1 MANFITTEDYNA
13 SIHQEILDAVIR
25 ADATIV
31 EVVEDRAIAEMRGY
45 MSRRYDCD
53 KIFSTEGEQRHQ
65 LVLMMAID
73 ITIYHLFCIHNPRM
87 MSEIRV
93 ERYERA
99 IKWLEGVRDGNI
111 TVDGLP
117 EVASEVKD
125 YSSQFQIRSNKKRNN
140 NI

>member
-25 ADATIV
+25 SDATIV

-53 KIFSTEGEQRHQ
+53 KIFSTEGGQRHQ

-73 ITIYHLFCIHNPRM
+73 IAIYHLFCIHNPRM

-125 YSSQFQIRSNKKRNN
+125 TASQFQIRSNKKRNN

>member
-25 ADATIV
+25 SDSTII

-53 KIFSTEGEQRHQ
+53 KIFNATGEERHQ

-73 ITIYHLFCIHNPRM
+73 IAIYHLFCIHNPRM
-87 MSEIRV
+87 MSEVRV

-99 IKWLEGVRDGNI
+99 IMWLEGVRKGDI

-117 EVASEVKD
+117 EVTVEVKD
-125 YSSQFQIRSNKKRNN
+125 ASSQFQIRSNRKRNN

>member
-25 ADATIV
+25 SDATIV

-53 KIFSTEGEQRHQ
+53 KIFSAEGEQRHQ

-125 YSSQFQIRSNKKRNN
+125 YSSQFQVRSNRKRNN

>member
-1 MANFITTEDYNA
+1 MANFITTEDYSA

-25 ADATIV
+25 SDATIV

-53 KIFSTEGEQRHQ
+53 KIFSAEGEQRHQ

-125 YSSQFQIRSNKKRNN
+125 YSSQFQVRSNKKRNN

>member
-25 ADATIV
+25 SDATIV

-45 MSRRYDCD
+45 ISRRYDCD
-53 KIFSTEGEQRHQ
+53 KIFSAEGEQRHQ

-125 YSSQFQIRSNKKRNN
+125 YSSQFQVRSNKKRNN

>member
-25 ADATIV
+25 SDSTII

-53 KIFSTEGEQRHQ
+53 KIFNATGDERHQ

-73 ITIYHLFCIHNPRM
+73 IAIYHLFCIHNPRM
-87 MSEIRV
+87 MSEVRV

-99 IKWLEGVRDGNI
+99 IKWLEGVRKGDI

-117 EVASEVKD
+117 EVTVDVKD
-125 YSSQFQIRSNKKRNN
+125 ASSQFQIRSNRKRNN

>member
-25 ADATIV
+25 SDATIV

-73 ITIYHLFCIHNPRM
+73 IAIYHLFCIHNPRM

-125 YSSQFQIRSNKKRNN
+125 TASQFQIRSNKKRNN

>member
-25 ADATIV
+25 SDATIV

-73 ITIYHLFCIHNPRM
+73 IAIYHLFCIHNPRM

-117 EVASEVKD
+117 EVASEVKNTA
-125 YSSQFQIRSNKKRNN
+125 SQFQIRSNKKRNN

>member
-25 ADATIV
+25 SDSTII

-53 KIFSTEGEQRHQ
+53 KIFNATGDERHQ

-73 ITIYHLFCIHNPRM
+73 IAIYHLFCIHNPRM
-87 MSEIRV
+87 MSEVRV

-99 IKWLEGVRDGNI
+99 IKWLEGVRKGDI

-117 EVASEVKD
+117 EVTVEVKD
-125 YSSQFQIRSNKKRNN
+125 ASSQFQIRSNRKRNN

>member
-1 MANFITTEDYNA
+1 MATFVTTEGYNA

-25 ADATIV
+25 SDATIV

-53 KIFSTEGEQRHQ
+53 KIFSAEGEQRHQ

-125 YSSQFQIRSNKKRNN
+125 YSSQFQVRSNKKRNN

>member
-25 ADATIV
+25 SDATIV
-31 EVVEDRAIAEMRGY
+31 EIVEDRAIAEMRGY

-53 KIFSTEGEQRHQ
+53 KIFSAEGEQRHQ

-125 YSSQFQIRSNKKRNN
+125 YSSQFQVRSNKKRNN

>member
-25 ADATIV
+25 SDSTII
-31 EVVEDRAIAEMRGY
+31 EVVEYRAIAEMRGY
-45 MSRRYDCD
+45 MSSRYDCD
-53 KIFSTEGEQRHQ
+53 KIFNATGEERHQ

-73 ITIYHLFCIHNPRM
+73 IAIYHLFCIHNPRM
-87 MSEIRV
+87 MSEVRV

-99 IKWLEGVRDGNI
+99 IKWLEGVRKGDI

-117 EVASEVKD
+117 EVTVEVKD
-125 YSSQFQIRSNKKRNN
+125 ASSQFQIRSNRKRNN

>member
-25 ADATIV
+25 SDSAII

-53 KIFSTEGEQRHQ
+53 KVFSAEGKERNE

-73 ITIYHLFCIHNPRM
+73 IAIYHLFCIHNPRT

-99 IKWLEGVRDGNI
+99 IKWLEGIRNGDI

-117 EVASEVKD
+117 EVESEVMD
-125 YSSQFQIRSNKKRNN
+125 TASQFQIRSNRKRNN

>member
-25 ADATIV
+25 SDSAII

-53 KIFSTEGEQRHQ
+53 KVFSAEGKERNE

-73 ITIYHLFCIHNPRM
+73 IAIYHLFCIHNPRM
-87 MSEIRV
+87 MSEIRA

-99 IKWLEGVRDGNI
+99 IEWLKGIRKGDI

-117 EVASEVKD
+117 EVEGEVMD
-125 YSSQFQIRSNKKRNN
+125 TASQFQIRSNRKRNN

>member
-25 ADATIV
+25 SDATIV

-125 YSSQFQIRSNKKRNN
+125 YSSQFQVRSNKKRNN

>member
-25 ADATIV
+25 SDSTII

-53 KIFSTEGEQRHQ
+53 KIFNATGDERHQ

-73 ITIYHLFCIHNPRM
+73 IAIYHLFCIHNPRM
-87 MSEIRV
+87 MSEMRV

-99 IKWLEGVRDGNI
+99 IKWLEGVRKGDI

-117 EVASEVKD
+117 EVTVEVKD
-125 YSSQFQIRSNKKRNN
+125 ASSQFQIRSNRKRNN

>member
-25 ADATIV
+25 SDATIV

-53 KIFSTEGEQRHQ
+53 KIFSAEGEQRHQ

-73 ITIYHLFCIHNPRM
+73 ITIYHLFCIHNL
-87 MSEIRV
+87 V
-93 ERYERA
+93 
-99 IKWLEGVRDGNI
+99 
-111 TVDGLP
+111 
-117 EVASEVKD
+117 
-125 YSSQFQIRSNKKRNN
+125 
-140 NI
+140 

>member
-25 ADATIV
+25 SDATIV

-73 ITIYHLFCIHNPRM
+73 IAIYHLFCIHNPRM

-117 EVASEVKD
+117 EVTSEVKD
-125 YSSQFQIRSNKKRNN
+125 TASQFQIRSNKKRNN

>member
-1 MANFITTEDYNA
+1 MANFITTEYYNA

-25 ADATIV
+25 SDSAII

-53 KIFSTEGEQRHQ
+53 KVFSAEGKERNE

-73 ITIYHLFCIHNPRM
+73 IAIYHLFCIHNPRT

-99 IKWLEGVRDGNI
+99 IKWLEGIRNGDI

-117 EVASEVKD
+117 EVESEVMD
-125 YSSQFQIRSNKKRNN
+125 TASQFQIRSNRKRNN

>member
-25 ADATIV
+25 SDATIV

-53 KIFSTEGEQRHQ
+53 KIFSAEGEQRHQ

-87 MSEIRV
+87 MSEIRI

-125 YSSQFQIRSNKKRNN
+125 YSSQFQVRSNKKRNN

>member
-13 SIHQEILDAVIR
+13 SIHQEILDVVIR
-25 ADATIV
+25 SDSAII

-53 KIFSTEGEQRHQ
+53 KVFSAEGKERNE

-73 ITIYHLFCIHNPRM
+73 IAIYHLFCIHNPRT

-99 IKWLEGVRDGNI
+99 IKWLEGIRKGDI

-117 EVASEVKD
+117 EVESEVMNIA
-125 YSSQFQIRSNKKRNN
+125 SQFQIRSNRKRNN

>member
-25 ADATIV
+25 SDATIV

-73 ITIYHLFCIHNPRM
+73 IAIYHLFCIHNPRM

-125 YSSQFQIRSNKKRNN
+125 TASQFQIRSNRKRNN

>member
-25 ADATIV
+25 SDETIV

-53 KIFSTEGEQRHQ
+53 KIFSAEGEQRHQ

-73 ITIYHLFCIHNPRM
+73 IAIYHLFCIHNPRM

>member
-25 ADATIV
+25 SDSTII

-53 KIFSTEGEQRHQ
+53 KVFSAEGKERNE

-73 ITIYHLFCIHNPRM
+73 IAIYHLFCIHNPRT

-99 IKWLEGVRDGNI
+99 IKWLEGIRKGDI

-117 EVASEVKD
+117 EVESEVMD
-125 YSSQFQIRSNKKRNN
+125 TASQFQIRSNRKRNN

>member
-25 ADATIV
+25 SDSTII

-53 KIFSTEGEQRHQ
+53 KIFNATGEERHQ

-73 ITIYHLFCIHNPRM
+73 IAIYHLFCIHNPRM
-87 MSEIRV
+87 MSEVRV

-99 IKWLEGVRDGNI
+99 IKWLEGVRKGDI

-117 EVASEVKD
+117 EVTVEVKD
-125 YSSQFQIRSNKKRNN
+125 ASSQFQIRSNRKRNN

>member
-25 ADATIV
+25 SDSTII

-45 MSRRYDCD
+45 MSRRYNCD
-53 KIFSTEGEQRHQ
+53 KIFNATGDERHQ

-73 ITIYHLFCIHNPRM
+73 IAIYHLFCIHNPRM
-87 MSEIRV
+87 MSEVRV

-99 IKWLEGVRDGNI
+99 IKWLEGVRKGDI

-117 EVASEVKD
+117 EVTVEVKD
-125 YSSQFQIRSNKKRNN
+125 ASSQFQIRSNRKRNN

>member
-25 ADATIV
+25 SDSAII

-53 KIFSTEGEQRHQ
+53 KVFSAEGKERNE

-73 ITIYHLFCIHNPRM
+73 IAIYHLFCIHNPRT

-99 IKWLEGVRDGNI
+99 IKWLEGIRKGDI

-117 EVASEVKD
+117 EVESEVMD
-125 YSSQFQIRSNKKRNN
+125 TASQFQIRSNRKRNN

>member
-1 MANFITTEDYNA
+1 MANFITPEDYNA

-25 ADATIV
+25 SDSTII

-45 MSRRYDCD
+45 MSSRYDCD
-53 KIFSTEGEQRHQ
+53 KIFNATGEERHQ

-73 ITIYHLFCIHNPRM
+73 IAIYHLFCIHNPRM
-87 MSEIRV
+87 MSEVRV

-99 IKWLEGVRDGNI
+99 IKWLEGVRKGDI

-117 EVASEVKD
+117 EVTVEVKD
-125 YSSQFQIRSNKKRNN
+125 ASSQFQIRSNRKRNN

>member
-25 ADATIV
+25 SDSAII

-53 KIFSTEGEQRHQ
+53 KVFSTEGKERNE

-73 ITIYHLFCIHNPRM
+73 IAIYHLFCIHNPRT

-99 IKWLEGVRDGNI
+99 IKWLEGIRKGDI

-117 EVASEVKD
+117 EVESEVMD
-125 YSSQFQIRSNKKRNN
+125 TASQFQIRSNRKRNN

>member
-25 ADATIV
+25 SDETIV

>member
-25 ADATIV
+25 SDATIV

-53 KIFSTEGEQRHQ
+53 KIFSAEGEQRHQ

-125 YSSQFQIRSNKKRNN
+125 YSSQFQVRSNKKRNN

>member
-25 ADATIV
+25 SDSTII

-53 KIFSTEGEQRHQ
+53 KVFSAEGKERNE

-73 ITIYHLFCIHNPRM
+73 IAIYHLFCIHNPRM
-87 MSEIRV
+87 MPEIRV

-99 IKWLEGVRDGNI
+99 IKWLEGIRKGDI

-117 EVASEVKD
+117 EVESEVMD
-125 YSSQFQIRSNKKRNN
+125 TASQFQIRSNRKRNN

>member
-25 ADATIV
+25 SDATIV

-73 ITIYHLFCIHNPRM
+73 IAIYHLFCIHNPRM

-125 YSSQFQIRSNKKRNN
+125 YSSQFQVRSNKKRNN